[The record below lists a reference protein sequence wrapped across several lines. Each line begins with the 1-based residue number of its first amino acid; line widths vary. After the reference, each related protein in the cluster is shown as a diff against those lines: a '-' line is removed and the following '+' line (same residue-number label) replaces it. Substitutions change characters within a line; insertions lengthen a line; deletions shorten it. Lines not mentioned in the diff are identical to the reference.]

1 MQMQGISV
9 RTTCRTHQ
17 ARATTA
23 VRCKFELKRCMPCSL
38 ALLSQRSAAHALRLT
53 IKARSCTCL
62 RHCQDRLVP
71 VNKTAP
77 GRLRCRSRSTYKF
90 ATRSKGEA
98 TPEALAQGTRWK
110 SKLPWFLS
118 SLFAVGA
125 VLGPALDGIHG
136 TVHLLTYDSGQFDM
150 AGVQSSGWVGLLL
163 GTFYAVIGA
172 LHIIGDHWQDTEAW
186 QTAQTMYRKQT
197 VPYVMA
203 SIGTVALL
211 LYTSAILYAN
221 NIDYTQIAVLLLLL
235 ASVNFKLF
243 EDTKQGLAL
252 AILCACAAPVS
263 ELIIMNVFGLWHYPH
278 PNVFQE
284 FGRGLPGWVSVCYL
298 FYSPAVGNTAR
309 LIWKHM

>member
-1 MQMQGISV
+1 MQMQGIS
-9 RTTCRTHQ
+9 
-17 ARATTA
+17 
-23 VRCKFELKRCMPCSL
+23 
-38 ALLSQRSAAHALRLT
+38 
-53 IKARSCTCL
+53 
-62 RHCQDRLVP
+62 DRLVP

-136 TVHLLTYDSGQFDM
+136 TVHLLTYDS
-150 AGVQSSGWVGLLL
+150 
-163 GTFYAVIGA
+163 VIGA

>member
-150 AGVQSSGWVGLLL
+150 AGCLCATCFTAQQWAIQHASSGSTCDCPQKSATTVRSVRCCDA
-163 GTFYAVIGA
+163 TSIYA
-172 LHIIGDHWQDTEAW
+172 L
-186 QTAQTMYRKQT
+186 
-197 VPYVMA
+197 
-203 SIGTVALL
+203 S
-211 LYTSAILYAN
+211 
-221 NIDYTQIAVLLLLL
+221 
-235 ASVNFKLF
+235 
-243 EDTKQGLAL
+243 
-252 AILCACAAPVS
+252 
-263 ELIIMNVFGLWHYPH
+263 
-278 PNVFQE
+278 
-284 FGRGLPGWVSVCYL
+284 
-298 FYSPAVGNTAR
+298 
-309 LIWKHM
+309 